1 MTIIFIV
8 LYVFFCIITFHMI
21 ILSGMTY
28 PDNPSLILIS
38 LIPPLN
44 IVMFIYCF
52 ATYFDRLLTQYIKW
66 LKENK

>member
-1 MTIIFIV
+1 
-8 LYVFFCIITFHMI
+8 MI